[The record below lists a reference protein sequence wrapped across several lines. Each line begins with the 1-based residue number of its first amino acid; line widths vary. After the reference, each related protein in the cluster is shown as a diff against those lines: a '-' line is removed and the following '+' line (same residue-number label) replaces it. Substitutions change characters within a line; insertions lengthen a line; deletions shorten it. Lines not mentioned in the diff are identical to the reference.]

1 MDIDNLNLS
10 NNIKDLQNNNRLFS
24 ERILNLENEI
34 KYYKIEF
41 KKIKEQLYNNN
52 NLLLELKKLK

>member
-1 MDIDNLNLS
+1 MDMDNLNLS
-10 NNIKDLQNNNRLFS
+10 NNIKDLQNSNRLLS
-24 ERILNLENEI
+24 ERILNLENDI

-41 KKIKEQLYNNN
+41 KKIKEQLYNYN

>member
-1 MDIDNLNLS
+1 MCIKIY
-10 NNIKDLQNNNRLFS
+10 NNSNRLLS
-24 ERILNLENEI
+24 ERILNLENDI

-41 KKIKEQLYNNN
+41 KKIKEQLYNYN